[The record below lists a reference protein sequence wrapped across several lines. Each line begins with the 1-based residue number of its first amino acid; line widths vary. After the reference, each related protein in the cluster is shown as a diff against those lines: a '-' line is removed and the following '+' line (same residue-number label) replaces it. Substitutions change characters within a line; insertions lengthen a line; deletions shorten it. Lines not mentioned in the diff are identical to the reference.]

1 LLDEDFVLLL
11 IGNDW
16 SVKGLET
23 VLRTVSL
30 LSALPL
36 HVLIAGNDSVEA
48 FQRLARELG
57 ISGRCHFESP
67 RLDVLDFYAAADLY
81 VSPSLEDSFGLPVAE
96 AMACGLPAI
105 SSLFAGVSELIES
118 GVDGFLLRDPRDP
131 KELASLLE
139 ELFHN
144 QEQRERI
151 GQAAAQKAL
160 GWTWD
165 RNASETWEFLRQA
178 LVRKSRQRSK

>member
-1 LLDEDFVLLL
+1 
-11 IGNDW
+11 
-16 SVKGLET
+16 
-23 VLRTVSL
+23 
-30 LSALPL
+30 
-36 HVLIAGNDSVEA
+36 
-48 FQRLARELG
+48 
-57 ISGRCHFESP
+57 
-67 RLDVLDFYAAADLY
+67 VLDFYAAADLY

-139 ELFHN
+139 ELFHH

-160 GWTWD
+160 SWTWD
-165 RNASETWEFLRQA
+165 RNASETWKFLRQA
-178 LVRKSRQRSK
+178 LARKSRQTRFY